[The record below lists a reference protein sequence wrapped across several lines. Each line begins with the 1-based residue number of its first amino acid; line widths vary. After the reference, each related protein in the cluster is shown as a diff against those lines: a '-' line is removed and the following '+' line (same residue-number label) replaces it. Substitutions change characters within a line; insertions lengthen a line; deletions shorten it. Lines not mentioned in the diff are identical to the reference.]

1 MQASIP
7 MDLPQELINLIID
20 FVAAGESTW
29 DFTVSPESLEACSL
43 TCRAWR
49 DRSQYHIHR
58 EKMILFSFDY
68 RNLPK
73 VLLHPPRILQM
84 IRHIVLEFAGTTHN
98 YPSQEEWNLISKF
111 TNLRALSLHGSE
123 IPSGV
128 NQDNLKPLEAPFN
141 NVTNLQLLLCTFQ
154 NSSDFL
160 SFVAA
165 FPRVQILSLSDVRL
179 IDTVN
184 LRVIPSNAPQPTLRE
199 LSIFEPV
206 FYGVPFFELCGCW
219 LSALPVEVLRTVKLE
234 VLIDRKA
241 PCVSLQPIFQ
251 ALGPHLH
258 HLAIDSEVRIR
269 VNELPALKYCT
280 SLRTLQI
287 NQQSYAWSLSLVIL
301 KSIHASTISDVT
313 IRFMAKSYF
322 ATDGRLFS
330 SIDETLSQTRF
341 RDTQTVNLVL
351 YGDDT
356 LTPRSIQ
363 KLKGKFP
370 TLASKLLFKF
380 EF

>member
-1 MQASIP
+1 MQKVSVYSEHISVPQKIICYSRMQASIP

-269 VNELPALKYCT
+269 VNECAYSDL
-280 SLRTLQI
+280 
-287 NQQSYAWSLSLVIL
+287 IL
-301 KSIHASTISDVT
+301 TFESNA
-313 IRFMAKSYF
+313 
-322 ATDGRLFS
+322 RLFRNS
-330 SIDETLSQTRF
+330 TCPQILYLFEDTTDQPTVLRLVVIPRYLEIYSCIHHLRCDNPIHGKELL
-341 RDTQTVNLVL
+341 RD
-351 YGDDT
+351 
-356 LTPRSIQ
+356 
-363 KLKGKFP
+363 
-370 TLASKLLFKF
+370 
-380 EF
+380 